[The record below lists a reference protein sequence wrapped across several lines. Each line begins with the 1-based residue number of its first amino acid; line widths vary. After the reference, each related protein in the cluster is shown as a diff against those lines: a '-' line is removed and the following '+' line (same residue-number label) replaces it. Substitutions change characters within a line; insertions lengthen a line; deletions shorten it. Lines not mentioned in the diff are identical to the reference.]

1 MASDAAGQTSFSD
14 VVFVPHSANR
24 FKANFAQITT
34 VEGRDLKMTQNHVL
48 PAGVCGE
55 SSSTS
60 TSTLPLVYASQG
72 KQKAKMTTTFSS

>member
-1 MASDAAGQTSFSD
+1 MASDATGQTSFSD

-24 FKANFAQITT
+24 FKANFAHITT

-60 TSTLPLVYASQG
+60 TLPLVYASQG
-72 KQKAKMTTTFSS
+72 KQKINSGLPFYFF